1 VRRIGETQIRDLAGG
16 WARHRLAIAAPERF
30 PSWDWVILT
39 AASEAQAEWYSIALG
54 PVRHRGALAAATQTL
69 VVPDPGGRRI
79 GSGGATLHALRA
91 AAARDP
97 ALASRRVLLIHS
109 GGDSRRV
116 PWANT
121 FGKAFIPLPLL
132 ADPDHALPAV
142 FDHLVAV
149 TSGFVDALA
158 GGGMVAL
165 SGDMLLLFDPAR
177 LRLPRDAAVVVTT
190 PVPLDLASRHGVIV
204 GDEDGRVRRLLQ
216 KASPAE
222 LEAAGALIE
231 GGAALL
237 DTGVW
242 AFTGATFA
250 ELVGVAVEQPGAYER
265 LLESGDSCS
274 LYEELG
280 GAMVESSQPV
290 IARTDWGRRLV
301 ERLGA
306 RPLEHRRADE
316 LMFLH
321 FGTTAEIL
329 DHFARAWSGALL
341 TRVLADEGPR
351 VSPAARLY
359 VSVVHPDAQVGWG
372 SLVYGCRLGPHA
384 AIGRRCVAVG
394 VDDGGEAWTLPDHT
408 CVWQVPLVSE
418 SGVERIVC
426 AVCGTDDH
434 PGAPADQATFCNRD
448 LRLWLE
454 EHGVAPHDLW
464 PEGTP
469 RQIWHARLYPVE
481 EAPASLRF
489 AMWLAGPGRGRAAER
504 IRREWRAAERVSLAE
519 LHGRTDFRAWS
530 RRLATTE
537 STLLLHALGRAV
549 DSALDRNLYELARRL
564 PTAGL
569 RSRALSLADQMLA
582 DDAAGGLLAPRSR
595 RLQMR
600 ADLALAG
607 GSADEAGRAADEAFA
622 AVQAEVAE
630 AVRYVPPA
638 PVRDCPP
645 RRVEIRLPVR
655 FDISGGWSDT
665 PPYCLERPAMVLN
678 FALRLDGERPV
689 VVEAETLPVPRWE
702 LEVADLGARRI
713 VESSVEA
720 LQSGGVAD
728 PFHLLKTALCV
739 AGYAGPEGITQGVRL
754 RTRAAVPKG
763 SGLGTSSI
771 LGAAVMR
778 ALQTLAGRPA
788 DTRTVSDLVLVLE
801 QRMRTGGGWQDQI
814 GGLIG
819 GVKCIRTLP
828 RRPLRLEV
836 EPVPLRAS
844 VREEFERRFVL
855 AFTGQQR
862 LARNILQLVVQR
874 YLRREARTLDA
885 IHALVE
891 IAAEARAALAMGRLD
906 DLGAALAAAWAALQQ
921 LTPECSNPYIDALFR
936 EVEDL
941 CVGGKLAG
949 AGGGGFLGL
958 LAKDPDAAS
967 LVRRRLEAFDPALRV
982 YAWSLDGE

>member
-1 VRRIGETQIRDLAGG
+1 MRHIGEPQLRDLAGG

-39 AASEAQAEWYSIALG
+39 AASEAQAEWYSIALEAA
-54 PVRHRGALAAATQTL
+54 RHRGALAAATRTA
-69 VVPDPGGRRI
+69 VVPDPNGCRI
-79 GSGGATLHALRA
+79 GSGGATLHALRVVA
-91 AAARDP
+91 AGDP

-132 ADPDHALPAV
+132 ADPDHALPTV

-149 TSGFVDALA
+149 AAGFVDALQ
-158 GGGMVAL
+158 GRGMVTL

-177 LRLPRDAAVVVTT
+177 LRLPRDAAVVVTA

-204 GDEDGRVRRLLQ
+204 GGPEGQVLRLLQ
-216 KASPAE
+216 KALAAE

-242 AFTGATFA
+242 AFTGAAFA
-250 ELVGVAVEQPGAYER
+250 ELVAAAVERPGAYDR
-265 LLESGDSCS
+265 LLERGDTCN

-280 GAMVESSQPV
+280 GAMVESSQPA

-306 RPLEHRRADE
+306 LRLQHRRADD
-316 LMFLH
+316 LVFLH
-321 FGTTAEIL
+321 FGATAEIL
-329 DHFARAWSGALL
+329 DHFAGAWSGALL
-341 TRVLADEGPR
+341 TRALADDGPR
-351 VSPAARLY
+351 ISPDARLY
-359 VSVVHPDAQVGWG
+359 VSAIHADAQVGWG
-372 SLVYGCRLGPHA
+372 SLIYGCRLGPHA

-408 CVWQVPLVSE
+408 CVWQVPLVAD
-418 SGVERIVC
+418 GAAERVVG
-426 AVCGTDDH
+426 AACGTDDH
-434 PGAPADQATFCNRD
+434 PGAAADQATFCNRE

-454 EHGVAPHDLW
+454 EHAVTPEVLW
-464 PEGTP
+464 PDGVP
-469 RQIWHARLYPVE
+469 KQIWHARLFPVE
-481 EAPASLRF
+481 EMPASLRF
-489 AMWLAGPGRGRAAER
+489 ALWLAGPGRGRAAER
-504 IRREWRAAERVSLAE
+504 VRREWLASERVSLAE
-519 LHGRTDFRAWS
+519 LHRRADFRAWS
-530 RRLATTE
+530 RRLAATE
-537 STLLLHALGRAV
+537 SALLLQTLGRAV
-549 DSALDRNLYELARRL
+549 ESALDRNVHELARRL

-569 RSRALSLADQMLA
+569 RARALSMADQMLA
-582 DDAAGGLLAPRSR
+582 DDAPAAPLTPRSR

-600 ADLALAG
+600 ADLALAS
-607 GSADEAGRAADEAFA
+607 GSTEEAARAGDEAFA
-622 AVQAEVAE
+622 AVQAEVAD
-630 AVRYVPPA
+630 AVRYAEPE
-638 PVRDCPP
+638 PVCDCPP
-645 RRVEIRLPVR
+645 RRVAIRLPVR

-678 FALRLDGERPV
+678 FALRLEGERPV
-689 VVEAETLPVPRWE
+689 VAEAEILPMPRWE
-702 LEVADLGARRI
+702 LEVEDLGARRI
-713 VESSVEA
+713 IESPVEA
-720 LQSGGVAD
+720 LHSGGVAD
-728 PFHLLKTALCV
+728 PFHLLKTALLV
-739 AGYAGPEGITQGVRL
+739 AGYAGPNGRTQGVRL

-778 ALQTLAGRPA
+778 ALQELAGRPT

-814 GGLIG
+814 GGLVG

-828 RRPLRLEV
+828 RRPLRMDI
-836 EPVPLRAS
+836 EPVPLRPS
-844 VREEFERRFVL
+844 VRDEFERRFVL

-885 IHALVE
+885 IRALVE

-906 DLGAALAAAWAALQQ
+906 DLGAALAAAWGALQQ
-921 LTPECSNPYIDALFR
+921 LTPECSNPHIDALFR

-941 CVGGKLAG
+941 CVSGKLAG
-949 AGGGGFLGL
+949 AGGGGFFGL
-958 LAKDPDAAS
+958 LARDPDAAE
-967 LVRRRLEAFDPALRV
+967 LVRRRLEAFDPALRI
-982 YAWSLDGE
+982 YTWSLDEG

>member
-1 VRRIGETQIRDLAGG
+1 MRRVGETQLRDLAGS

-39 AASEAQAEWYSIALG
+39 AASEAQADWYAMALEAA
-54 PVRHRGALAAATQTL
+54 RQRGVLAGATRTL

-79 GSGGATLHALRA
+79 GSGGATFNALRA
-91 AAARDP
+91 AAAEDP
-97 ALASRRVLLIHS
+97 ELATRRVLLIHS

-132 ADPDHALPAV
+132 ADPDHALPTV

-149 TSGFVDALA
+149 SSGFVEALN
-158 GGGMVAL
+158 GGGMVTL
-165 SGDMLLLFDPAR
+165 SGDMLLLFDPVR
-177 LRLPRDAAVVVTT
+177 LRLPCDAAVVVTT
-190 PVPLDLASRHGVIV
+190 PVPLDLASRHGVVV
-204 GDEDGRVRRLLQ
+204 GGPDGRVRRLLQ

-242 AFTGATFA
+242 AFTGAAFGA
-250 ELVGVAVEQPGAYER
+250 LVRASLERPGAYD
-265 LLESGDSCS
+265 LLLQSGSACS
-274 LYEELG
+274 LYEELA
-280 GAMVESSQPV
+280 GAMVAASQPAV
-290 IARTDWGRRLV
+290 AATDWGRRLV
-301 ERLGA
+301 EHLGA
-306 RPLEHRRADE
+306 LALEHRRADE
-316 LMFLH
+316 LVFLH

-329 DHFARAWSGALL
+329 DHFSGTWSGALL
-341 TRVLADEGPR
+341 TRVLADDGPR
-351 VSPAARLY
+351 ISPDARLY
-359 VSVVHPDAQVGWG
+359 VSTVHSDAQVGWG

-408 CVWQVPLVSE
+408 AVWQVPLKPEGGGARV
-418 SGVERIVC
+418 VTV
-426 AVCGTDDH
+426 VCGTDDH
-434 PGAPADQATFCNRD
+434 PGAEAAHATYCNRD
-448 LRLWLE
+448 LRWWLE
-454 EHGVAPHDLW
+454 EHEVRPEELW
-464 PEGTP
+464 PAGTP
-469 RQIWHARLYPVE
+469 AQIWTARLFPVE
-481 EAPASLRF
+481 EMPASLRF
-489 AMWLAGPGRGRAAER
+489 AMWLAGSGRGRVAERIRRDWRAAER
-504 IRREWRAAERVSLAE
+504 ISLAE
-519 LHGRTDFRAWS
+519 LHRRADYRAWS
-530 RRLATTE
+530 RQLAATE
-537 STLLLHALGRAV
+537 ATLLLQTLGRAV
-549 DSALDRNLYELARRL
+549 ESALDRNVHELARRL
-564 PTAGL
+564 PTVGL
-569 RSRALSLADQMLA
+569 RTRALSLADQMLA
-582 DDAAGGLLAPRSR
+582 DDAPVAPLAPRSR

-607 GSADEAGRAADEAFA
+607 GSLEEARRAAEEAFA

-630 AVRYVPPA
+630 AVRYTDPE
-638 PVRDCPP
+638 PVRGCPP
-645 RRVEIRLPVR
+645 RRLEIRLPVR

-689 VVEAETLPVPRWE
+689 AVEAETLPVPRWE
-702 LEVADLGARRI
+702 LEVEDLGARRV
-713 VESSVEA
+713 VESPVEA
-720 LQSGGVAD
+720 LASDGVAD
-728 PFHLLKTALCV
+728 PFHLLKTALRV
-739 AGYAGPEGITQGVRL
+739 AGYAGPDGITQGVRL

-778 ALQTLAGRPA
+778 VLQELAGRPA

-801 QRMRTGGGWQDQI
+801 QRMHTGGGWQDQI
-814 GGLIG
+814 GGLVG

-828 RRPLRLEV
+828 RRPLRLEI
-836 EPVPLRAS
+836 ERVPLRPS

-855 AFTGQQR
+855 VFTGQQR

-874 YLRREARTLDA
+874 YLRRESRTLDA
-885 IHALVE
+885 IRALVD

-906 DLGAALAAAWAALQQ
+906 DLGAALAGAWAALQQ
-921 LTPECSNPYIDALFR
+921 LTPECSNPHIDALFR

-949 AGGGGFLGL
+949 AGGGGFLGV
-958 LAKDPDAAS
+958 LAKDPEAA
-967 LVRRRLEAFDPALRV
+967 LRVRERLTALDPALRV
-982 YAWSLDGE
+982 YSWSLDDE